1 MKRTIS
7 LKDIKS
13 PEYIEIIFSTFN
25 EEILMCESEGYSK
38 EVPRLITLLVEFGL
52 TDIKDWFDNLG
63 ESDSPPK
70 EEVEMIVLLGQIY
83 LIRLNNIAQKH
94 INDIDMDSIPKQLSE
109 NEDIIKYFPNTTF
122 ID

>member
-1 MKRTIS
+1 VKRTIS

>member
-1 MKRTIS
+1 MERKIS

-13 PEYIEIIFSTFN
+13 PEYIESVFTTFN
-25 EEILMCESEGYSK
+25 EKILKCESEGYSK

-52 TDIKDWFDNLG
+52 TDISDWFDNLG

-94 INDIDMDSIPKQLSE
+94 INDIDMEPISTQLSE
-109 NEDIIKYFPNTTF
+109 NEDIKKYFPNTTF